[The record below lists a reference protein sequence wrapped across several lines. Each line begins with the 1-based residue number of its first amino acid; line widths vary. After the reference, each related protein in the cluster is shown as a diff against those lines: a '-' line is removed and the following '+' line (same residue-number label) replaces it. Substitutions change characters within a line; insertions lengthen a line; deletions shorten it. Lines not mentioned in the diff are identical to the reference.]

1 MLHLLYDL
9 LLPVSP
15 SRWPLT
21 QDKPEKR
28 LNLTRNEALI
38 YVGVGAAAT
47 LTPELTSS
55 TSMPVLKAH
64 RADEL

>member
-1 MLHLLYDL
+1 MLHLFYEL
-9 LLPVSP
+9 LLPVSR
-15 SRWPLT
+15 SRWPVT

-28 LNLTRNEALI
+28 LNLTRSEALK
-38 YVGVGAAAT
+38 YFGVGAAAT

-55 TSMPVLKAH
+55 TSMPALETH

>member
-1 MLHLLYDL
+1 M
-9 LLPVSP
+9 
-15 SRWPLT
+15 T

-28 LNLTRNEALI
+28 LNLTRSEALK
-38 YVGVGAAAT
+38 YFGVGAAAT

-55 TSMPVLKAH
+55 TSMPALETH